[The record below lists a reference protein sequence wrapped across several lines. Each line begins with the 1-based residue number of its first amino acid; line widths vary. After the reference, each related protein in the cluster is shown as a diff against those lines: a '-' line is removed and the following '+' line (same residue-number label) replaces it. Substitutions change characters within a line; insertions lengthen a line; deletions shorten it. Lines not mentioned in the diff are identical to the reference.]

1 MPPLWEAYLK
11 VLINLI
17 ILTFHV
23 LIPGNK
29 TANQLNI
36 SMLFWWCTKPIVSA
50 WPHSTKI
57 SASEKFPT
65 LSCSSSV
72 LSLFSQHL
80 SPHSGNQPQTK
91 NAGMHSSSYSM
102 CLTFCAA
109 RCHVKDGS
117 HIEELVVAVEKVPNR
132 RVTALMW
139 WWIKE
144 ILNY

>member
-1 MPPLWEAYLK
+1 MPPLREAYLK

-50 WPHSTKI
+50 WPHSPKI

-80 SPHSGNQPQTK
+80 SPHSGKQPQTK

-109 RCHVKDGS
+109 RWHVKDGS
-117 HIEELVVAVEKVPNR
+117 HIEELVVAVERVPNG
-132 RVTALMW
+132 RVTALG

-144 ILNY
+144 ILSY